1 MEDVMA
7 TENTRIVK
15 QRRVMWGL
23 ALLTFLSVPLA
34 FIVPLAALP
43 LGVALIAGGIV
54 AYRQNEVLVVRA
66 VAIAAIVA
74 GASIILI
81 VVGVLV
87 FLAPVRGSI
96 FSSVSTPIPMPPP

>member
-1 MEDVMA
+1 MA
-7 TENTRIVK
+7 TENTRVVK

-54 AYRQNEVLVVRA
+54 AYRQSKTPVVRA
-66 VAIAAIVA
+66 VATAAVVA
-74 GASIILI
+74 GTFVILTLA
-81 VVGVLV
+81 GLVL

-96 FSSVSTPIPMPPP
+96 FSSVSTPTPMPPP